1 MGRQQKCP
9 VRLTDEEREQLRSIT
24 RTGKNSARGM
34 QRAQILLWSDE
45 GKQDKEIVALLGCV
59 PLTVASVRER
69 WVKEKRLDD
78 LPRLGSKPMLDAKQE
93 SLLIALACIDA
104 PEGRDEW
111 TMQLLADKLVELK
124 VVERISGET
133 VRRTLK
139 KQAQAVAK
147 RAVVHPAGRCRIRL
161 ADGGCVALVRR
172 TLQTVATSALT
183 SVRVNWWVMY
193 SNRCR
198 ASQAAPSEWITN
210 TNGMACAMRSC
221 CFNR

>member
-24 RTGKNSARGM
+24 RTGKHSARVM

-45 GKQDKEIVALLGCV
+45 GKQDKEIVALLGCA

-93 SLLIALACIDA
+93 SLLIALACSDA

-111 TMQLLADKLVELK
+111 PMQLLADKLVELK
-124 VVERISGET
+124 VVERISDET

-139 KQAQAVAK
+139 KTSSSRGKTSSGAS
-147 RAVVHPAGRCRIRL
+147 
-161 ADGGCVALVRR
+161 RR
-172 TLQTVATSALT
+172 
-183 SVRVNWWVMY
+183 
-193 SNRCR
+193 
-198 ASQAAPSEWITN
+198 
-210 TNGMACAMRSC
+210 
-221 CFNR
+221 